1 MHIILAYKYTFVCI
15 VNVCTRAEVN
25 LSKTINTH
33 VGKLLKVHID
43 RLLFQLLSFRLPPH
57 AAACTY

>member
-1 MHIILAYKYTFVCI
+1 MCVC
-15 VNVCTRAEVN
+15 VCVTRAEVN
-25 LSKTINTH
+25 LSKILYIH

-43 RLLFQLLSFRLPPH
+43 RLLFQLLSFRLTPH